1 MWYYCTLLFVPG
13 VAEQFI
19 SDVREELAIIMQDPG
34 VQLEGVMAMY
44 GKSHSIP
51 DRSIIGDFTRYYIDA
66 TYYTP
71 DLEENA
77 GAGEGKQNGGVSGNV
92 NGVVKNG
99 AAKAL
104 E

>member
-1 MWYYCTLLFVPG
+1 MLPG
-13 VAEQFI
+13 VATQFI
-19 SDVREELAIIMQDPG
+19 SDVREELAVIMQDPG
-34 VQLEGVMAMY
+34 LQLEGVMAMY

-71 DLEENA
+71 DCEPKHSALQQ
-77 GAGEGKQNGGVSGNV
+77 KQNGVT
-92 NGVVKNG
+92 KNG
-99 AAKAL
+99 SIHMV

>member
-1 MWYYCTLLFVPG
+1 
-13 VAEQFI
+13 VADKFI
-19 SDVREELAIIMQDPG
+19 SDVREELAIIMQNPG
-34 VQLEGVMAMY
+34 LQLEGVMAMY

-71 DLEENA
+71 DCESSTPTA
-77 GAGEGKQNGGVSGNV
+77 GKQ

-99 AAKAL
+99 GVPAV